1 MATVIYIKEGRQNR
15 SAMRAVIN
23 YCQQEYKTYDS
34 KSGRRLVSGI
44 NCDGDNTFHEF
55 MATKKV
61 HGKDNGVFFYQ
72 YVQSFSPT
80 EKITPEQ
87 GLYIKYRLKCMGT
100 SSADIALEVGCTPV
114 SVSNVL
120 SGKSHSQRIERA
132 VASRLG
138 YKSWNDMV
146 TELREKAA

>member
-1 MATVIYIKEGRQNR
+1 MKNQKPMTDEELKEFIAQKI
-15 SAMRAVIN
+15 AEKKAAAIAHA
-23 YCQQEYKTYDS
+23 S
-34 KSGRRLVSGI
+34 K
-44 NCDGDNTFHEF
+44 
-55 MATKKV
+55 
-61 HGKDNGVFFYQ
+61 
-72 YVQSFSPT
+72 
-80 EKITPEQ
+80 KITPEQ

-100 SSADIALEVGCTPV
+100 TGAEIALEAGCTPQ
-114 SVSNVL
+114 SVSDVL